1 MSGNT
6 ASVAQTIVIAPIAG
20 FLACAVELGS
30 SVIQAIATPARAW
43 PIGLG
48 IGPFIIAD
56 SANAESRGESACF
69 RNCLLIKRFWRHSH
83 GIALDFRSA
92 QI

>member
-6 ASVAQTIVIAPIAG
+6 ASVAQTIVIVPMGPIGLGIVPIAG
-20 FLACAVELGS
+20 CLACAIDLGS

-48 IGPFIIAD
+48 IGTFIIAD
-56 SANAESRGESACF
+56 SANTE
-69 RNCLLIKRFWRHSH
+69 
-83 GIALDFRSA
+83 
-92 QI
+92 